1 LLDDLEA
8 DQFLGLHDG
17 IDAVLVSEGPEFL
30 KLMCEALVLRVGLRA
45 ILYSENDMQD
55 LLIIGFGLCK
65 GLPEGKSKLT
75 FLPSLE
81 GLQTNSKVLFQESY

>member
-55 LLIIGFGLCK
+55 LLIIRFGLCK
-65 GLPEGKSKLT
+65 GLPEGKSKLA

-81 GLQTNSKVLFQESY
+81 GLQTNSKMLFQKSY